1 MSQQTPLDAYF
12 NFFSSFNT
20 RDAWR
25 FSSALHYPHVRLTW
39 RTEPVIYAD
48 TEAHALQTSWERFI
62 EAGWDHT
69 EGMKPAVIQSSDI
82 KYHIQGGWNRIKPS
96 GEPLLTNR
104 VTYVVTKIDEI
115 WGIQCRYGTDPQP
128 QSEKILE
135 VPNAT
140 DVVRNWIT
148 AQAEGEVESAQAVC
162 DDVIYEIGVGAVNKI
177 TEGSSVTIEPL
188 VDATTRFVQG
198 VAEAQTIAVSSST
211 RDALL
216 YLVLKHDDWKIKA
229 ISWV

>member
-12 NFFSSFNT
+12 NFFTSFNT
-20 RDAWR
+20 RDAWQ
-25 FSSALHYPHVRLTW
+25 FSSALHYPHIRLSW
-39 RTEPVIYAD
+39 HSEPVIFAD
-48 TEAHALQTSWERFI
+48 TEAHALRTSWDRFI

-69 EGMKPAVIQSSDI
+69 EGMKPTVIHTSDD
-82 KYHIQGGWNRIKPS
+82 KHHIQGGWNRIKPN
-96 GEPLLTNR
+96 GETLLTNR
-104 VTYVVTKIDEI
+104 VTYVITKIDDI

-128 QSEKILE
+128 QSEAILE

-140 DVVRNWIT
+140 DVVQNWIT
-148 AQAEGEVESAQAVC
+148 AQAEGDIERAQTVC

-177 TEGSSVTIEPL
+177 TDGSSMTMEPL
-188 VDATTRFVQG
+188 TDATTRFVQG
-198 VAEAQTIAVSSST
+198 VAQAQTIAVSSST

-216 YLVLKHDDWKIKA
+216 YLLLKHDEWKIKA